1 MPIAYNAM
9 FVMKSIASVWL
20 SFDFVNRNLEERR
33 KFGRD
38 YNKRATIRWV
48 QPRESFLLRKQRG
61 WRGGGLSARWW
72 SSMMERYW
80 GRGGRSRNPYL
91 WWHNTW
97 TAHFGAWSTDSIYA
111 KFPIQILIFVQF
123 FCLTFFFFFFMLFR
137 EIPQGVNFWCTNQST
152 VT

>member
-1 MPIAYNAM
+1 MKFGIKGWSQWCPLPTKAM

-38 YNKRATIRWV
+38 YNKRATIRCV

-97 TAHFGAWSTDSIYA
+97 TAHFGAWSTDSICA
-111 KFPIQILIFVQF
+111 KFPIEFKYLGKGSNNQNGNLRW
-123 FCLTFFFFFFMLFR
+123 FFFH
-137 EIPQGVNFWCTNQST
+137 
-152 VT
+152 